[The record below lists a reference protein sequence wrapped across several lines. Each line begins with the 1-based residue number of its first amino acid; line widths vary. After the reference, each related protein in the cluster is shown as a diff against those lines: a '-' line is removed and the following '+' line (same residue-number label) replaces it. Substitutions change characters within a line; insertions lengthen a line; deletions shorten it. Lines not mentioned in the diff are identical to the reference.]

1 MCSRSAPHCR
11 SRSSPFLHR
20 GDCGRV
26 ERDSVDQQWRDQRRV
41 PGPRNSVTMKNTI
54 ARLPT
59 RPIALALGALVM
71 PAIRLPTTSGMTV
84 MRIALIQIVPSGSIA
99 SAALASV

>member
-1 MCSRSAPHCR
+1 
-11 SRSSPFLHR
+11 
-20 GDCGRV
+20 
-26 ERDSVDQQWRDQRRV
+26 
-41 PGPRNSVTMKNTI
+41 MKNTI